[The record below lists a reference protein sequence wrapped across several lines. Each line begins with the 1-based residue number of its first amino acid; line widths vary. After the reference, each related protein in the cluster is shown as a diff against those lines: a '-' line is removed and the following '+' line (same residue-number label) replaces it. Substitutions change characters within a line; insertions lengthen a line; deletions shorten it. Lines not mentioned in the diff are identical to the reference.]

1 MERNVINSKA
11 APAAAGGYSQAIEIV
26 DAKRL
31 LFISGQI
38 PENTQGWIPPTFEEQ
53 AKLAWSNVEAQLKQ
67 AGMTFANLVKVT
79 VIIPDAKHVKE
90 NRRIRNAV
98 LGQRQP
104 AVTLLIAGIYDERWL
119 IEIEATAA
127 E

>member
-1 MERNVINSKA
+1 MERKVINSHE
-11 APAAAGGYSQAIEIV
+11 APVAAGGYSQAIEVV

-38 PENTQGWIPPTFEEQ
+38 PETLDGSIPSTFEEQ
-53 AKLAWSNVEAQLKQ
+53 AKLAWSNVEAQLKK
-67 AGMTFANLVKVT
+67 AGMSFDNLVKVT
-79 VIIPDAKHVKE
+79 IIVPDRKHIKE
-90 NRRIRNAV
+90 NRIIRNAV

-119 IEIEATAA
+119 IEIEASAA
-127 E
+127 G